1 MPMSIA
7 EDPQVFAAQADQA
20 TVYKDSTRQEVGND
34 LADWRIK
41 CAMSM
46 GVFLPRLT
54 SF

>member
-34 LADWRIK
+34 LVWVHVAL
-41 CAMSM
+41 
-46 GVFLPRLT
+46 LPYFTRLLPYI
-54 SF
+54 